1 MFTFKYII
9 NLTQIKGKYRVSKI
23 IFQNKKMYDTEYF
36 LMSNNQ
42 IFRLIDSIDK
52 SDYQIN

>member
-1 MFTFKYII
+1 
-9 NLTQIKGKYRVSKI
+9 
-23 IFQNKKMYDTEYF
+23 MYDTEYF

>member
-42 IFRLIDSIDK
+42 IFKLIDSIDK